1 MKHILIIGGT
11 GMLQG
16 TTAQCIEDGDKVT
29 IVGRNP
35 RRLAYFTEKYP
46 KSAKNMYLLAV
57 DYTDTTQFI
66 KGIEEA
72 VQNLGKITDAIV
84 WMHGS
89 GRATLLKLLAYLHQQ
104 NERCRIFHLQG
115 SAVYNPENLEDKDL
129 QEQIFSLTLDYHQ
142 IILGFVLEEGYARWL
157 SHKEIAEGTYNAFS
171 QNKDRKIIGT
181 TTPWDK
187 RP

>member
-29 IVGRNP
+29 VVGRNP
-35 RRLAYFTEKYP
+35 RRLAYFTEKYAE
-46 KSAKNMYLLAV
+46 STKNICLLAT
-57 DYTDTTQFI
+57 DYTNTDQFI
-66 KGIEEA
+66 KDIA
-72 VQNLGKITDAIV
+72 DAAQNCGKITHAII

-89 GRATLLKLLAYLHQQ
+89 GKATLLALLAYLHQQ
-104 NERCRIFHLQG
+104 NEKCSIFHLQG
-115 SAVYNPENLEDKDL
+115 SAVYNPEHLEDKDL
-129 QEQIFSLTLDYHQ
+129 QEQIFSLTLDYNQ
-142 IILGFVLEEGYARWL
+142 IILGFVLEERYARWL
-157 SHKEIAEGTYNAFS
+157 SHKEISEGTYEAFS
-171 QNKDRKIIGT
+171 QNKRKKIIGI